1 MSPSGTQSRLAYSL
15 LQTGTFLKFSIT
27 VLSCNTTDCMF
38 RQPSDPSMSPLWD
51 LRSKKTKMMFNVAC
65 CASDS
70 KVLCLKQKSF
80 MSFASIHETVTGYL
94 TQNWGKIKS
103 QSPICPA
110 SPKVF
115 HVPHHNHRLLPPY
128 KSNNYP
134 GFYNKC
140 KVCIH
145 KYNLSIFKN
154 WIYLSSFLIYR
165 CSLHPFLFLKIC
177 LKKKKKEGI

>member
-1 MSPSGTQSRLAYSL
+1 MTCFQLGCWKRPFAMGPEVSLHFTAGYAMNPRAWWLFAWVIFQGCIHWSNFKEKVMSPSGTQSRLAYSL

-80 MSFASIHETVTGYL
+80 MSFASIHETVTGY
-94 TQNWGKIKS
+94 
-103 QSPICPA
+103 
-110 SPKVF
+110 
-115 HVPHHNHRLLPPY
+115 
-128 KSNNYP
+128 
-134 GFYNKC
+134 
-140 KVCIH
+140 
-145 KYNLSIFKN
+145 
-154 WIYLSSFLIYR
+154 
-165 CSLHPFLFLKIC
+165 
-177 LKKKKKEGI
+177 